1 MFEFRH
7 LAVFVSDL
15 RRAEQYYQDL
25 FRMELIG
32 REAEGEDGETY
43 ALPPN
48 RGWEEAE
55 EAGIQLSLVALR
67 RDEVILALFRG
78 QAGHDQVY
86 AVGLV
91 MDKADMAEVRAR
103 FGRDASLAAD
113 EQAYLEFVDPFGLRW
128 QISTDRRF
136 RTAGEIAGRWLAV

>member
-1 MFEFRH
+1 MA
-7 LAVFVSDL
+7 LA
-15 RRAEQYYQDL
+15 
-25 FRMELIG
+25 
-32 REAEGEDGETY
+32 
-43 ALPPN
+43 
-48 RGWEEAE
+48 
-55 EAGIQLSLVALR
+55 EAGIQLSLVALW

-103 FGRDASLAAD
+103 LGRDASLAAD
-113 EQAYLEFVDPFGLRW
+113 EQAYLEFVDPFGPRW

-136 RTAGEIAGRWLAV
+136 RTCASQRRLTHRPVNDRYPRKYA

>member
-78 QAGHDQVY
+78 QAGHDCH
-86 AVGLV
+86 GT
-91 MDKADMAEVRAR
+91 R
-103 FGRDASLAAD
+103 LAARSS
-113 EQAYLEFVDPFGLRW
+113 EVLAANRSRP
-128 QISTDRRF
+128 RR
-136 RTAGEIAGRWLAV
+136 IARIGTRRPTSH